1 MIDAKKYAL
10 IDLHIHLDG
19 SLSLAS
25 ARALADMQ
33 GIALPED
40 DEALSRMLRVSDN
53 CQSLN
58 EYLEKFALPLTLLQT
73 AEAIGEA
80 TFRLCRELAEQGL
93 AYAEIRFAPQLH
105 CERCLTQD
113 AVVEAAIRGMKKSGF
128 YASLILCCMRGG
140 DNLQK
145 NLLTV
150 EVASRFLGKG
160 VCAIDLAGAEALYS
174 TDSFAEVFEYA
185 RSLSVPF
192 TVHAGEADGPE
203 SVYAALSFGAKRI
216 GHGVRSVEDGALLSR
231 LAESGVVLELCPTS
245 NLNTRVLDDLKDYP
259 IRRFLDAGVMIT
271 INTDNISVSATSLAN
286 EYQKLA
292 DALELTEAELKKIAL
307 CSISATFLD
316 SKGREKIFDM
326 VDIF

>member
-1 MIDAKKYAL
+1 MVDAKKYAL

-40 DEALSRMLRVSDN
+40 DETLLRMLRVSDN

-73 AEAIGEA
+73 SEAISEA
-80 TFRLCRELAEQGL
+80 VLRLCRELAEQGL

-105 CERCLTQD
+105 CERGLTQD

-185 RSLSVPF
+185 RSLSIPF

-203 SVYAALSFGAKRI
+203 SVYAALSFGARRI

>member
-1 MIDAKKYAL
+1 MVDAKKYAL

-40 DEALSRMLRVSDN
+40 DETLLRMLRVSDN

-80 TFRLCRELAEQGL
+80 AFRLCRELAEQGL

-105 CERCLTQD
+105 CERGLTQD

-160 VCAIDLAGAEALYS
+160 VCAVDLAGAEALFPNENFI
-174 TDSFAEVFEYA
+174 DVIEYA
-185 RSLSVPF
+185 KSLSLPM
-192 TVHAGEADGPE
+192 TLHAGEALGSE
-203 SVYAALSFGAKRI
+203 SVSSAIELGADRI
-216 GHGVRSVEDGALLSR
+216 GHGVRSIENPELLQILSQIQPHFR
-231 LAESGVVLELCPTS
+231 C
-245 NLNTRVLDDLKDYP
+245 
-259 IRRFLDAGVMIT
+259 
-271 INTDNISVSATSLAN
+271 SLLP
-286 EYQKLA
+286 KP
-292 DALELTEAELKKIAL
+292 
-307 CSISATFLD
+307 
-316 SKGREKIFDM
+316 
-326 VDIF
+326 

>member
-1 MIDAKKYAL
+1 MVDAKKYAL

-160 VCAIDLAGAEALYS
+160 VCAVDLAGAEALFPNENFI
-174 TDSFAEVFEYA
+174 DVIEYA
-185 RSLSVPF
+185 KSLSLPM
-192 TVHAGEADGPE
+192 TLHAGEALGSE
-203 SVYAALSFGAKRI
+203 SVYSALSFGAKRI

-231 LAESGVVLELCPTS
+231 LAESGVTLELCPTS
-245 NLNTRVLDDLKDYP
+245 NLNTRVFERIEDYP
-259 IRRFLDAGVMIT
+259 LRKLLDAGVRVT
-271 INTDNISVSATSLAN
+271 LNTDNTSVSNTTLAR
-286 EYQKLA
+286 EYQLIA
-292 DALELTEAELKKIAL
+292 DTFSLTEGEIRQFAISSLKA
-307 CSISATFLD
+307 AFLD
-316 SKGREKIFDM
+316 DEEKERLLRKLEI
-326 VDIF
+326 

>member
-1 MIDAKKYAL
+1 MVDAKKYAL

-105 CERCLTQD
+105 CERGLTQD
-113 AVVEAAIRGMKKSGF
+113 EVVEAAVCGMRRSGF
-128 YASLILCCMRGG
+128 DASFILCCMRGK

-185 RSLSVPF
+185 RSLSIPF
-192 TVHAGEADGPE
+192 TIHAGEADGPA
-203 SVYAALSFGAKRI
+203 SVFRAISFGAKRI
-216 GHGVRSVEDGALLSR
+216 GHGVRSAEDGELLKR

-245 NLNTRVLDDLKDYP
+245 NLNTRVFERIEDYP
-259 IRRFLDAGVMIT
+259 LRKLLDAGVCVT
-271 INTDNISVSATSLAN
+271 VNTDNTAVSNTSLAR
-286 EYQKLA
+286 EYRLLA
-292 DALELTEAELKKIAL
+292 ETFSLTDSELRQLTVSSVK
-307 CSISATFLD
+307 SAFLD
-316 SKGREKIFDM
+316 NAEKERLLRKLEI
-326 VDIF
+326 

>member
-1 MIDAKKYAL
+1 MVDAKKYAL

-40 DEALSRMLRVSDN
+40 DETLLRMLRVSDN

-73 AEAIGEA
+73 SEAISEA
-80 TFRLCRELAEQGL
+80 VLRLCRELAEQGL

-105 CERCLTQD
+105 CERGLMQD
-113 AVVEAAIRGMKKSGF
+113 AVVEAAIRGMEKSGF

-185 RSLSVPF
+185 RSLSIPF

-203 SVYAALSFGAKRI
+203 SVYAALSFGARRI
-216 GHGVRSVEDGALLSR
+216 GHGVRSVEDGALLKR

-245 NLNTRVLDDLKDYP
+245 NLNTRVFERIEDYP
-259 IRRFLDAGVMIT
+259 LRKLLDAGVRVT
-271 INTDNISVSATSLAN
+271 LNTDNTSVSNTTLAR
-286 EYQKLA
+286 EYQLIA
-292 DALELTEAELKKIAL
+292 DTFSLTEGEIRQLAISSLKA
-307 CSISATFLD
+307 AFLD
-316 SKGREKIFDM
+316 DAEKERLLRKLEI
-326 VDIF
+326 

>member
-1 MIDAKKYAL
+1 MVDAKKYAL

-40 DEALSRMLRVSDN
+40 DETLLRMLRVSDN

-80 TFRLCRELAEQGL
+80 AFRLCRELAEQGL

-105 CERCLTQD
+105 CEQGLTQD

-185 RSLSVPF
+185 RSLSIPF

-203 SVYAALSFGAKRI
+203 SVYAALSFGARRI
-216 GHGVRSVEDGALLSR
+216 GHGVRSVEDGALLKR

-245 NLNTRVLDDLKDYP
+245 NLNTRVFERIEDYP
-259 IRRFLDAGVMIT
+259 LRKLLDAGVRVT
-271 INTDNISVSATSLAN
+271 LNTDNTSVSNTTLAR
-286 EYQKLA
+286 EYQLIA
-292 DALELTEAELKKIAL
+292 DTFSLTEGEIRQFAISSLKA
-307 CSISATFLD
+307 AFLD
-316 SKGREKIFDM
+316 DAKKERLLRKLEI
-326 VDIF
+326 

>member
-1 MIDAKKYAL
+1 MVDAKRYAL

-73 AEAIGEA
+73 AEAISEA
-80 TFRLCRELAEQGL
+80 VLRLCRELAEQGL

-105 CERCLTQD
+105 CERGLTQD

-150 EVASRFLGKG
+150 EAASRFLGKG
-160 VCAIDLAGAEALYS
+160 VCAVDLAGAEALYS
-174 TDSFAEVFEYA
+174 TDSFAELFEYA
-185 RSLSVPF
+185 RSLSIPF

-203 SVYAALSFGAKRI
+203 SVYAALSFGARRI
-216 GHGVRSVEDGALLSR
+216 GHGVRSAEDGALLSC

-245 NLNTRVLDDLKDYP
+245 NLNTRVFERIEDYP
-259 IRRFLDAGVMIT
+259 LRKLLDAGVRVT
-271 INTDNISVSATSLAN
+271 LNTDNTSVSNTTLAR
-286 EYQKLA
+286 EYQLIADTFSLTDSELA
-292 DALELTEAELKKIAL
+292 HLLQNSKEAAFCNQTE
-307 CSISATFLD
+307 SGS
-316 SKGREKIFDM
+316 
-326 VDIF
+326 

>member
-1 MIDAKKYAL
+1 MVDAKKYAL

-80 TFRLCRELAEQGL
+80 AFRLCRELAEQGL

-105 CERCLTQD
+105 CERGLTQD
-113 AVVEAAIRGMKKSGF
+113 EVVEAAVCGMKKSGF
-128 YASLILCCMRGG
+128 CASLILCCMRGG

-185 RSLSVPF
+185 RSLSIPF
-192 TVHAGEADGPE
+192 TIHAGEADGPE
-203 SVYAALSFGAKRI
+203 SVYSALSFGAKRI
-216 GHGVRSVEDGALLSR
+216 GHGVRSAEDGELLKR
-231 LAESGVVLELCPTS
+231 LAESGVTLELCPTS
-245 NLNTRVLDDLKDYP
+245 NLNTRVFERIEDYP
-259 IRRFLDAGVMIT
+259 LRKLLDAGVCVT
-271 INTDNISVSATSLAN
+271 VNTDNTAVSNTSLAR
-286 EYQKLA
+286 EYRLLA
-292 DALELTEAELKKIAL
+292 ETFSLTDSELRQLTISSLKA
-307 CSISATFLD
+307 AFLD
-316 SKGREKIFDM
+316 DAEKERLLRKLEI
-326 VDIF
+326 